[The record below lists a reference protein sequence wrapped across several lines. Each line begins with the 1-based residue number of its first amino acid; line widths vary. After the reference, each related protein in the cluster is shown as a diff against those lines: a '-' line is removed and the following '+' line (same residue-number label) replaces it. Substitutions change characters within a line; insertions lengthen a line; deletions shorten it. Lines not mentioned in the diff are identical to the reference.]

1 MRRILFIFSILTLS
15 YSHSSAQNKDFNFDR
30 IIISRNGDSLIK
42 QEYELIIK
50 TKKVYFITPFASY
63 LHIKGEKYRTRVKF
77 DKSKKEKIFNLVDN
91 LTWTNLVETYS
102 PKNGDCFYIIKTFN
116 ADELIG
122 SYRISEESLPN
133 DFNTLYENISDRK

>member
-15 YSHSSAQNKDFNFDR
+15 YSYSSAQNKDFNFDR